1 MATQFPTSVSSIFA
15 SLPDYSSNTPV
26 PYANNNPEVSYFN
39 PGGYQVSPTS
49 LTAGMAPIGNNTATV
64 SPLDWLRK
72 KAAQIAPNATAG
84 FGQDTARFA
93 EGANEILDTG
103 ANSWNK
109 MDFAQRGSAILGG
122 IQSVGNAYN
131 SYKAGKLAKEQFNF
145 TKDSFNRNYE
155 AQAKT
160 TNAALADRQATR
172 VARDPSAYASVE
184 DYMKKYG
191 V

>member
-1 MATQFPTSVSSIFA
+1 MVNQYPTSISSILQG
-15 SLPDYSSNTPV
+15 LPSYSNSVPI
-26 PYANNNPEVSYFN
+26 PYANNNPDVSYSN

-64 SPLDWLRK
+64 NPLDWLRER
-72 KAAQIAPNATAG
+72 ATQIAPNATAG

-109 MDFAQRGSAILGG
+109 MNFAQRGSAILGG
-122 IQSVGNAYN
+122 IQGVANVYN
-131 SYKAGKLAKEQFNF
+131 SYKTNKLAKKQFNF
-145 TKDSFNRNYE
+145 TKDSFNRNFE

-160 TNAALADRQATR
+160 TNAQLADRQAAR
-172 VARDPSAYASVE
+172 YARDPNAHASVQ